1 MKLYVC
7 GQGTHGPA
15 AMHPCAKAGKA
26 LDEAG
31 YEYELKKVRGYRMM
45 PWTWKSR
52 AEDRQEVKE
61 LSGTNEVPILVL
73 DDGEVISDSAAIAK
87 WAKENPAP
95 KS

>member
-1 MKLYVC
+1 MILYVC
-7 GQGTHGPA
+7 GTGTSGPG

-31 YEYELKKVRGYRMM
+31 HEYELKRVRGYRMM

-52 AEDRQEVKE
+52 AEDREEVKR

-73 DDGEVISDSAAIAK
+73 DDGEVISDSLTIAK
-87 WAKENPAP
+87 WARENPARG
-95 KS
+95 